1 MRGRPSI
8 QRWAPGQL
16 RQVLVYMNSAQSAQS
31 AHGSP
36 SEVAA
41 KASKSPR
48 RAAVGPAILRQG
60 FRPFFLAA
68 GVWAAGVVALW
79 LAVIAGALVL
89 PSAFDPITWHAHEML
104 FGYLAA
110 VIAGFLLTAVPNWTG
125 RLPVGGWRLGVLFAL
140 WCAGRVAVGFSALT
154 GPMVAAAVDLAFLA
168 ALSAVVLRE
177 IAAKGNR
184 RNLPIV
190 GIVVVFAGSNLL
202 VHLEALG
209 LTATG
214 NLGLRLASPP

>member
-1 MRGRPSI
+1 
-8 QRWAPGQL
+8 
-16 RQVLVYMNSAQSAQS
+16 
-31 AHGSP
+31 
-36 SEVAA
+36 
-41 KASKSPR
+41 
-48 RAAVGPAILRQG
+48 
-60 FRPFFLAA
+60 
-68 GVWAAGVVALW
+68 
-79 LAVIAGALVL
+79 
-89 PSAFDPITWHAHEML
+89 
-104 FGYLAA
+104 
-110 VIAGFLLTAVPNWTG
+110 
-125 RLPVGGWRLGVLFAL
+125 
-140 WCAGRVAVGFSALT
+140 
-154 GPMVAAAVDLAFLA
+154 MVAAAVDLAFLA